1 MLLLFPGNLIDL
13 QDSEC
18 KVSMPRISGTYKG
31 ECKKGLAH
39 GRGIAQGIDS
49 YEGEFRRGLPEG
61 RGVYR
66 WADGTFYEGYW
77 KRGLREGAGKM
88 IFPDSTI
95 TGFWK
100 ADKYAG
106 KEEIKSYEIL
116 YSLYVA
122 RSTFTKSNS
131 SLHQVKV
138 RTTQAG
144 GDNTTRSDFSMI
156 YSSGDE
162 FRMGN
167 VNGIQNLSFPVT
179 VKVTYVSWNM
189 LHTVQ
194 YQVTFEFRINEPGC
208 WDVNISTN

>member
-1 MLLLFPGNLIDL
+1 VL
-13 QDSEC
+13 
-18 KVSMPRISGTYKG
+18 VPRLSGDYSG
-31 ECKKGLAH
+31 ECRKGLAH
-39 GRGIAQGIDS
+39 GKGISKGIDT
-49 YEGEFRRGLPEG
+49 YEGEFRKGLPEG

-66 WADGTFYEGYW
+66 WADGTFYEGFW
-77 KRGLREGAGKM
+77 KMGLREGAGKM
-88 IFPDSTI
+88 FYSDSTI

-100 ADKYAG
+100 ADKYTG
-106 KEEIKSYEIL
+106 KVDIKSYEVL

-122 RSTFTKSNS
+122 RSTFSRSGNTP
-131 SLHQVKV
+131 LQVRV

-144 GDNTTRSDFSMI
+144 ADNTTRSDFSMV

-162 FRMGN
+162 FSMGN
-167 VNGIQNLSFPVT
+167 VNGIQNLTFPVD

-194 YQVTFEFRINEPGC
+194 YHVTFEFRINEPGS